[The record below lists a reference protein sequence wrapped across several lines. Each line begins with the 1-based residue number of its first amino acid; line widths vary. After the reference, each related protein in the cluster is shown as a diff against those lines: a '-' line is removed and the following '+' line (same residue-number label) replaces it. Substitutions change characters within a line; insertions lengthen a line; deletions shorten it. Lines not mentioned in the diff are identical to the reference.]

1 MKINK
6 KELLIKYKELSREL
20 ILGELHEYSED
31 DLAMLK
37 TKICILEEMILD
49 SVGEA
54 TTISAPN
61 MSEGDTVRIV
71 DCGQIYPN
79 FDEFV
84 RRICEENYSEDTGEQ
99 IFEIWESGMWEDC
112 LAYKNKIGTVLNLEK
127 HPYKNDILAL
137 IAFKN
142 SQGDDVIKLIS
153 ANGGLE
159 LIK

>member
-6 KELLIKYKELSREL
+6 EELLTKYKELSREL

-31 DLAMLK
+31 DLAIIK
-37 TKICILEEMILD
+37 AKIFLLETFLSSD
-49 SVGEA
+49 GVEA
-54 TTISAPN
+54 TTIL
-61 MSEGDTVRIV
+61 SEGDTVRII
-71 DCGQIYPN
+71 DCGEIYPN

-99 IFEIWESGMWEDC
+99 IYEIWESGMWEDC

-153 ANGGLE
+153 TKGLE
-159 LIK
+159 LVN

>member
-6 KELLIKYKELSREL
+6 KELLREFNLSDD
-20 ILGELHEYSED
+20 YNMD
-31 DLAMLK
+31 DLAILK
-37 TKICILEEMILD
+37 AKIFLLETFLSSD
-49 SVGEA
+49 GVEA
-54 TTISAPN
+54 TTIL
-61 MSEGDTVRIV
+61 SEGDTVRII

-84 RRICEENYSEDTGEQ
+84 RYICEKNYSEDSGEQ
-99 IFEIWESGMWEDC
+99 IYEIWESGMWEDC

-137 IAFKN
+137 ITFKN